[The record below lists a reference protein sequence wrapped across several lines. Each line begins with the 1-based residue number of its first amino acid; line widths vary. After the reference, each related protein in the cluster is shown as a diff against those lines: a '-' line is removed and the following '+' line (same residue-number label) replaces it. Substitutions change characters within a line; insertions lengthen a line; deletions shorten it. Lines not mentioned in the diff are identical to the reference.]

1 MSGARTAPG
10 DNRQD
15 THAAA
20 VRRTLGWADDAARA
34 GDHRLALEWLAVIEA
49 IGDPLPEPYQIK
61 RNGWREAAG
70 GTCREASHGR
80 GMTQAARDETRG
92 WAKSA

>member
-1 MSGARTAPG
+1 MSSAGTAPG
-10 DNRQD
+10 DDRQD

-34 GDHRLALEWLAVIEA
+34 GDHKRALEWLAVIEA

-61 RNGWREAAG
+61 RNGWRKALGGRAAKPA
-70 GTCREASHGR
+70 T
-80 GMTQAARDETRG
+80 
-92 WAKSA
+92 SAG